1 MTDALSPSL
10 QLRHVSTLRGYPW
23 EIHIV
28 RFSPDGMVLVSVA
41 DSGIAQP
48 VRLWNMR
55 GRQLISS
62 LEGHQGQVDDVVFS
76 PDNTILAITG
86 DDGIIRLWTREG
98 KLFGTL
104 GGGGHAT
111 TALVFSTD
119 SQFLFTGDE
128 AGRIQVWSL
137 KAKKILFSFS
147 ASSGGGN
154 MTPSRISKLALSS
167 DGASLIVS
175 RFGGQAEL
183 DLWKLNLSQL
193 TAEWVRILGTSR
205 FPIDQIVFSPDQHL
219 LSAVI
224 SDNDFRRDAVYFYDT
239 DTFTLQE
246 RLRLPASWSLSN
258 EIPALAFSPEGRYL
272 ALLDDDGVLGIW
284 NREEQRPMTSF
295 RVHPFL
301 ASTPF
306 YISHA
311 MDWAQNGG
319 LIATAGWCP
328 IEGHEGGK
336 IGEEDFAI
344 KLWRLEEL

>member
-147 ASSGGGN
+147 ASSGGG
-154 MTPSRISKLALSS
+154 
-167 DGASLIVS
+167 
-175 RFGGQAEL
+175 
-183 DLWKLNLSQL
+183 
-193 TAEWVRILGTSR
+193 
-205 FPIDQIVFSPDQHL
+205 
-219 LSAVI
+219 
-224 SDNDFRRDAVYFYDT
+224 
-239 DTFTLQE
+239 
-246 RLRLPASWSLSN
+246 
-258 EIPALAFSPEGRYL
+258 EI
-272 ALLDDDGVLGIW
+272 
-284 NREEQRPMTSF
+284 
-295 RVHPFL
+295 
-301 ASTPF
+301 
-306 YISHA
+306 
-311 MDWAQNGG
+311 
-319 LIATAGWCP
+319 
-328 IEGHEGGK
+328 
-336 IGEEDFAI
+336 
-344 KLWRLEEL
+344 